1 MNKIKELI
9 KKIGSTSLVLRILV
23 GLVIGVILGLTL
35 PGQSWISILGDL
47 FVAALKAVAPVLV
60 FVLVSSS
67 LANAKGGHADK
78 FKTVIFLYMLST
90 LLAAVAAVFVNFIF
104 RVTVPLTE
112 VDAGAENLAPPGSVG
127 EILSD
132 LFSSIV
138 SNPLESLS
146 NGNYIAILFWAI
158 VIGIALK
165 GASETTKTFMDKG
178 RKRSAAVASQ
188 IESCMIYKTCNYRV

>member
-23 GLVIGVILGLTL
+23 GLVIGVI
-35 PGQSWISILGDL
+35 
-47 FVAALKAVAPVLV
+47 F
-60 FVLVSSS
+60 
-67 LANAKGGHADK
+67 
-78 FKTVIFLYMLST
+78 
-90 LLAAVAAVFVNFIF
+90 
-104 RVTVPLTE
+104 
-112 VDAGAENLAPPGSVG
+112 
-127 EILSD
+127 SD